1 MELWSL
7 RVRISTNSRIVSSK
21 STLWVLH
28 LILAGA
34 VLSAVHAKDPGGR
47 PDLGSLRSPDGRQ
60 IDVNAPQDGLS
71 VLIFYSSECP
81 ISNAYS
87 PTLNSLYDGSRG
99 FRVKWTG
106 VCVDPDLSD
115 ADVRAHWR
123 DFGLKFP
130 VARDRRGAFA
140 RKIGATVT
148 PEAFVI
154 DAQGKVR
161 YHGRIDDQFAA
172 RKLRKANPS
181 GNDLKDAIAA
191 LLKGDE
197 VKVPQVP
204 AVGCPIPEVK
214 TLSTTPTYS
223 KDVAAILRKNCQE
236 CHRRGQVGPFPL
248 ETFEQARK
256 RAQDIATV
264 VEDRAM
270 PPWKASR
277 QVGLKF
283 KHDRSLSD
291 QDIATI
297 LAWAE
302 AGAPEGNPTDLPPS
316 VRFADDWTIEGGPD
330 LVLDIGTDFA
340 IPATGKDVYR
350 CFVVPTS
357 LPEDVYVSAIEYRPG
372 NRRVVHHIL
381 SYVETKGEARK
392 KDAAFPGPGYECF
405 SGPEVRIDGDL
416 GGWAPGAQPSQL
428 PDGIGRLLP
437 RNADVIIQVHYH
449 PSGKPEIDRSRIA
462 LRFSR
467 SPIRQTLHWNLAA
480 NPEMKLP
487 AGDSNIEVKAA
498 WEVPVDVIA
507 HAIVPHMHL
516 LGKDMLITVTFPD
529 GRAQDLIKIDDWDFN
544 WQYAYYLEQPLDLP
558 KGSVVKVIAHY
569 DNSDGNPRNPNKPP
583 KEVTWGE
590 ATTDEMCIGFVGVTK
605 KGQDLTRPGEKDD
618 LNEIF
623 EKQLDEYRKKKD
635 EARNRRGRTAER

>member
-1 MELWSL
+1 MSL
-7 RVRISTNSRIVSSK
+7 SSALRK
-21 STLWVLH
+21 
-28 LILAGA
+28 
-34 VLSAVHAKDPGGR
+34 VLSRTGFWVVLLGLTCPLLLSARGTEQTAR
-47 PDLGSLRSPDGRQ
+47 NELGSLRSPDGRL
-60 IDVNAPQDGLS
+60 IDLDAPKEGFS

-99 FRVKWTG
+99 PRVKWTG

-115 ADVRAHWR
+115 ADVKAHWR

-130 VARDRRGAFA
+130 VVRDRRGVFA

-191 LLKGDE
+191 LLKGNE
-197 VKVPQVP
+197 VKAAHVP

-223 KDVAAILRKNCQE
+223 KHVAAILQRNCQE

-256 RAQDIATV
+256 RAVDIATV

-270 PPWKASR
+270 PPWKASH
-277 QVGLKF
+277 QVGFKF

-297 LAWAE
+297 MAWAE
-302 AGAPEGNPTDLPPS
+302 AGAPEGNPADLPPP
-316 VRFADDWTIEGGPD
+316 VKFPDDWTIQGGPD

-357 LPEDVYVSAIEYRPG
+357 LPQDVYVSAIEYRPG

-405 SGPEVRIDGDL
+405 SGPEVPIDGDL
-416 GGWAPGAQPSQL
+416 GGWAPGNQPSQL
-428 PDGIGRLLP
+428 PDGIGRALP

-449 PSGKPEIDRSRIA
+449 PSGKPEVDRSRIG

-507 HAIVPHMHL
+507 HAVVPHMHL
-516 LGKDMLITVTFPD
+516 LGRDMLMTVTFPG
-529 GRAQDLIKIDDWDFN
+529 GRTQDLIKIDDWDFN
-544 WQYAYYLEQPLDLP
+544 WQYGYYLEQPLDLP

-569 DNSDGNPRNPNKPP
+569 DNSDGNPQPQQAPQ
-583 KEVTWGE
+583 G
-590 ATTDEMCIGFVGVTK
+590 G
-605 KGQDLTRPGEKDD
+605 DLGRGNHRRDVHRLRGRDQERPGPDP
-618 LNEIF
+618 
-623 EKQLDEYRKKKD
+623 
-635 EARNRRGRTAER
+635 AR